1 MHGYARRPD
10 RAAQASDLQAATRM
24 SLLMHLSG
32 AVMIVAGIAGLFV
45 VG

>member
-32 AVMIVAGIAGLFV
+32 ALTIAAGIAGLFFI
-45 VG
+45 G